1 MPRTTLFKHKSLP
14 YILLLV
20 ATLLWILFGYQREPQ
35 ITSIRGSSLRPVI
48 VEHIWFDDR
57 TWSAQNGVYYA
68 NPCMPPAAGGG
79 GAGLAPQNLPFK
91 AEARWYDPVQQC
103 IYEAVL
109 LDPDMPQKAQVV
121 LKNQPN
127 PYRGKYTL
135 KLIPF
140 LRGSDL
146 EIWLHGSD
154 ENYLHDLQEFTEL
167 LSVAHGH
174 VVSGDTAKYTAAV
187 EMLIKEKE
195 IPADTPLPGSKE

>member
-1 MPRTTLFKHKSLP
+1 MPRTTLFKHKSLL

-20 ATLLWILFGYQREPQ
+20 TTLLWILFGYQREPQ

-109 LDPDMPQKAQVV
+109 MDPDMPQKAQVV

-154 ENYLHDLQEFTEL
+154 ENYFHDLQEVTEL

>member
-1 MPRTTLFKHKSLP
+1 
-14 YILLLV
+14 
-20 ATLLWILFGYQREPQ
+20 
-35 ITSIRGSSLRPVI
+35 
-48 VEHIWFDDR
+48 
-57 TWSAQNGVYYA
+57 
-68 NPCMPPAAGGG
+68 MPPAAGGG

-154 ENYLHDLQEFTEL
+154 ENYFHDLQEFTEL

>member
-1 MPRTTLFKHKSLP
+1 MSRTTLFKHKSLL

-20 ATLLWILFGYQREPQ
+20 ATLLWVLFGYPREPQ
-35 ITSIRGSSLRPVI
+35 VTSIRGSSLRPVI

-79 GAGLAPQNLPFK
+79 GAGLAPQNLLFK

-103 IYEAVL
+103 IYEVVL
-109 LDPDMPQKAQVV
+109 LDPDMPQKAGAV
-121 LKNQPN
+121 LKTQPK

-146 EIWLHGSD
+146 EIWLHGDD
-154 ENYLHDLQEFTEL
+154 ENYFHDLQEFTEL
-167 LSVAHGH
+167 LSVAHGQK
-174 VVSGDTAKYTAAV
+174 VPGDAAQYTAAV
-187 EMLIKEKE
+187 KLLIREKK

>member
-1 MPRTTLFKHKSLP
+1 MPRTTLFKHKSLL

-109 LDPDMPQKAQVV
+109 MDPDMPQKAQVV

-154 ENYLHDLQEFTEL
+154 ENYFHDLQEVTEL

>member
-1 MPRTTLFKHKSLP
+1 MPRTTLFKHKSLL

-20 ATLLWILFGYQREPQ
+20 TTLLWILFGYQREPQ

-109 LDPDMPQKAQVV
+109 LDPDMPQKAAAV
-121 LKNQPN
+121 LKAQPG
-127 PYRGKYTL
+127 PYQGRYNL
-135 KLIPF
+135 QLVPF

-154 ENYLHDLQEFTEL
+154 HNFPNSQKFTEL

-187 EMLIKEKE
+187 EMLIKGEK

>member
-1 MPRTTLFKHKSLP
+1 MPRTTLFKHKSLL

-68 NPCMPPAAGGG
+68 NPCMPPAVGGG

-109 LDPDMPQKAQVV
+109 MDPDMPQKAQVV

-154 ENYLHDLQEFTEL
+154 ENYFHDLQEVTEL